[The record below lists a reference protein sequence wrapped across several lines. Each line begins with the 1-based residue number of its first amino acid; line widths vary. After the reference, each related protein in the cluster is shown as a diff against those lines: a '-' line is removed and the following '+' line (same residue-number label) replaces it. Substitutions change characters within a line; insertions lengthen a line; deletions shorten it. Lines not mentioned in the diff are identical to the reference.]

1 LRALVLGERARE
13 RDALARWLAGAGVRV
28 RAERAFD
35 ARPTSGVG
43 EQVVLDASDAAQVIE
58 AARGCNVLYHVARP
72 VDPESGA
79 AVARALIRAAR
90 ESEVTRVIAVSDART
105 LLPSA
110 AGVTARDRG
119 LPGGGWAPPTE
130 GLYVY
135 ERALAR
141 AAADG
146 LHASVLLPGYVWHE
160 GEENAMPEVRPGLG
174 RLSVT
179 GAGVMGAVLLAM
191 ARSARAGARYTL
203 GGVDTWAE
211 EFGAWL
217 EARGELGG
225 EDAGQLAAASGD
237 RWLAPGEAPGDLR
250 VRLPTD
256 LARLGRGM

>member
-1 LRALVLGERARE
+1 MRALVLGSRVRE
-13 RDALARWLAGAGVRV
+13 RDAIARVLSRASVRV
-28 RAERAFD
+28 RVERAFD
-35 ARPTSGVG
+35 APERPGVD
-43 EQVVLDASDAAQVIE
+43 ESVVLDASDAAQVIE
-58 AARGCNVLYHVARP
+58 AARGCNVLYHIADP
-72 VDPESGA
+72 TDPERGA

-105 LLPSA
+105 LVEGTS
-110 AGVTARDRG
+110 GVTSHDRG
-119 LPGGGWAPPTE
+119 IPGDGWDPRTE

-160 GEENAMPEVRPGLG
+160 GGPNALPATPTGLG

-179 GAGVMGAVLLAM
+179 GVEVMGAVLLAM

-217 EARGELGG
+217 DRRGEVGG
-225 EDAGQLAAASGD
+225 GDLHQLVAAAGD
-237 RWLAPGEAPGDLR
+237 RWLAPGEAPVDLR
-250 VRLPTD
+250 VRLP
-256 LARLGRGM
+256 AELGELGTG